1 MGRRLR
7 SEVEWR
13 PEKPR
18 SRVSLVVVA
27 LGVAVALVIGIG
39 LHNARTLEPSRAS
52 IAPVPD
58 QTDEDAGA
66 AYARRPSRQRE
77 ARLPSF
83 STEPRTSPSPRRAAA
98 PRRAPQPRG
107 ELTEAE
113 TSVDR

>member
-18 SRVSLVVVA
+18 SRVSLVMVA

-39 LHNARTLEPSRAS
+39 LHNARSFEPSHAS
-52 IAPVPD
+52 IAPGHPD
-58 QTDEDAGA
+58 ENAEE
-66 AYARRPSRQRE
+66 AYAGRPLRQRE
-77 ARLPSF
+77 ARLPSY

>member
-18 SRVSLVVVA
+18 SRVSLVMVA

-39 LHNARTLEPSRAS
+39 LHNARTFEPSRAS
-52 IAPVPD
+52 IAQD